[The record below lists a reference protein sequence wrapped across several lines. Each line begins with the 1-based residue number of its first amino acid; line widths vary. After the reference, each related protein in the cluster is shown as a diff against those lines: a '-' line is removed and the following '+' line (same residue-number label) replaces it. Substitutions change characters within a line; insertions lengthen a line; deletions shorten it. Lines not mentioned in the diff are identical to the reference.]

1 MNPPSLKKELCVT
14 PIQIVSEVKSSRKSL
29 KSSNSQRFN
38 DEKFGTDSKKL
49 GSQEDNDNY
58 LAAAYSLIKSPEKM
72 GWFRFFDDNNTKKLT
87 PDVTLISIIRDSN
100 ILGRSGNEKS
110 NDIIMEM
117 SADNNLPPVE
127 MSYSTSSTGLN
138 NPGECRNG
146 RISVAVS
153 TLKPSS
159 SFISPSKVRWNI
171 DASTQT
177 GDSLKLNGR
186 KKFPTTIS
194 YKWGSCVIS

>member
-1 MNPPSLKKELCVT
+1 MNPPSLKEESCVT
-14 PIQIVSEVKSSRKSL
+14 PIQIVSEVKSLRKSL

-38 DEKFGTDSKKL
+38 DEIFGTDSKKV
-49 GSQEDNDNY
+49 GSQEDNDSY
-58 LAAAYSLIKSPEKM
+58 RTAAYSPIKSPEKM
-72 GWFRFFDDNNTKKLT
+72 GWFRFFDDNNTKKFT
-87 PDVTLISIIRDSN
+87 PERTLISIIKDSN

-110 NDIIMEM
+110 NDIMEM
-117 SADNNLPPVE
+117 SDNYLPPVE

-138 NPGECRNG
+138 NPRECRND

-153 TLKPSS
+153 TLKPSTS
-159 SFISPSKVRWNI
+159 IISPNKVRWNI
-171 DASTQT
+171 DESTQT